1 MSKGDRVVAAVVEHD
16 VAERGR
22 LLRQCRGAEVHET
35 RAVAVEAEDAA
46 ARPRA
51 GDALEVRRSLLLSS
65 VLRTL
70 FLSDVFFS
78 GTLSSLFASLSR
90 SCFLF
95 AASSASRRRR

>member
-1 MSKGDRVVAAVVEHD
+1 MAAVVEHD

-70 FLSDVFFS
+70 FLSDVFFFS